1 MRFAPKKRFYA
12 LVFIINIDGAAAFF
26 GGVRRNKMESKFFA
40 FLSRMK
46 YIDRWELMRSQVS
59 ENDAEHSL
67 QVAWVAHALGVIEN
81 KYYGGK
87 FNPDRL
93 GMIGAYHEAGE
104 VVTGDMPSPIKYFS
118 PEIMS
123 AYKSIERQAEKKI
136 VELLPEELRPDFA
149 SFFEASEEEKRLV
162 KCADKLCA
170 YIKCVE
176 EVSVGNGEFKKA
188 KRSIEKELRSFE
200 PKSVQYFMDTF
211 IPAFALTLD
220 ELSVE

>member
-1 MRFAPKKRFYA
+1 
-12 LVFIINIDGAAAFF
+12 
-26 GGVRRNKMESKFFA
+26 MESRFFA

-46 YIDRWELMRSQVS
+46 YIDRWELMRSQTR

-81 KYYGGK
+81 KFYGGN

-118 PEIMS
+118 PEIVS
-123 AYKSIERQAEKKI
+123 AYKSIERRAEQKI
-136 VELLPEELRPDFA
+136 VELLPEELRSTFE
-149 SFFEASEEEKRLV
+149 SFFNASKEEKTLV

-176 EVSVGNGEFKKA
+176 EVAVGNGEFKKA
-188 KRSIEKELRSFE
+188 KRSIEKELLTFE
-200 PKSVQYFMDTF
+200 PKSVKYFMETF

-220 ELSVE
+220 EISVD